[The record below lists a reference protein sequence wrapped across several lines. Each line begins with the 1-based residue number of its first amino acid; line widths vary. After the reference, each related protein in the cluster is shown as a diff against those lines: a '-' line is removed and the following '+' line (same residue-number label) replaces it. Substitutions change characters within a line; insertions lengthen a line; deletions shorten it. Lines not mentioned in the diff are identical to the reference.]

1 MRCSAPLPL
10 VGRGWGWGWFSGTR
24 IMRRREDAPRRWA
37 IRDRSIM
44 PPQRRLAR
52 TMRAAPTE
60 AERKLW
66 WHLRHRLRKPGSH
79 FRRQVQIG
87 RYIADFV
94 YHESKIVIEVDGG
107 QHGAQVDRDAE
118 RTRFFEEEGY
128 RVLRFWNND
137 VLMNTDAV
145 LEAISLALTT
155 STPTPN
161 PSPQGGGEHHR
172 SESEK

>member
-1 MRCSAPLPL
+1 MKHGEEASR
-10 VGRGWGWGWFSGTR
+10 V
-24 IMRRREDAPRRWA
+24 WA
-37 IRDRSIM
+37 TRDRTIA
-44 PPQRRLAR
+44 PPQRTLAR
-52 TMRAAPTE
+52 TMRTKPTD

-66 WHLRHRLRKPGSH
+66 WHLRHRLRAPDSH

-94 YHESKIVIEVDGG
+94 CHASKLVVEVDGG
-107 QHGAQVDRDAE
+107 QHGQRTSADAM
-118 RTRFFEEEGY
+118 RTRFFESEGY

-137 VLMNTDAV
+137 VLTNTDGV

-161 PSPQGGGEHHR
+161 PSPPSGRSRPSSTGYGGGEKHR
-172 SESEK
+172 RECS